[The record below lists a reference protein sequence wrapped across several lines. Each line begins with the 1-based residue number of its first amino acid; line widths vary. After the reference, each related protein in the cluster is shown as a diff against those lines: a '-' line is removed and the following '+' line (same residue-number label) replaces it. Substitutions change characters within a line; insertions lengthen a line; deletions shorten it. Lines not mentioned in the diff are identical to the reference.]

1 MRVQLVLPTIY
12 IYNYHALN
20 IVACL
25 LFLGLQAIVGD
36 DYFETVSFIQPI
48 IKYSLVLL
56 LILNIVLLI
65 KSILVKTYTSLNESQ
80 KDIYQIM
87 SFIIMISFKVC
98 IMVLVFFMW
107 LGVFEKDYM
116 NITVHIIIGC
126 FFFIYCLSFLLFLYF
141 SMIGIKNRINHVKVK
156 NHWTFEFMS
165 EKQIRNVKT
174 YQEEGKV
181 IGIYFKGFLVNEK
194 DNELTLNGKP
204 LNLNSFKFYMNN
216 KKCKIDDLTD
226 EDIAII
232 EMLGI

>member
-1 MRVQLVLPTIY
+1 MRVQVVLPTIY

-36 DYFETVSFIQPI
+36 DYFEAVSFIQPI
-48 IKYSLVLL
+48 VKYSLVLL
-56 LILNIVLLI
+56 LALNIVLLV
-65 KSILVKTYTSLNESQ
+65 KSILVKTYTSMNESQ
-80 KDIYQIM
+80 NDIYQIL
-87 SFIIMISFKVC
+87 SFIIMLSFKVC
-98 IMVLVFFMW
+98 IMILIFFTW

-116 NITVHIIIGC
+116 TIIVNIIIGA
-126 FFFIYCLSFLLFLYF
+126 FFFVYCLSFLLFSYF
-141 SMIGIKNRINHVKVK
+141 SIIGIKNRIKHVKVK

-194 DNELTLNGKP
+194 DNELTFNDKP